1 VDDIRDYQSGADNTN
16 EAVEA
21 IRTHEINLLEYLFAI
36 YKYRWMIA
44 LICVV
49 AVAAAV
55 LYSLSLPKIYSATAS
70 VIPPLD
76 VLQMESATP
85 DRLKAMR
92 SSMLIDAT
100 GVSSITD
107 MYKGILKSGAVI
119 DAIID
124 RFNLMEVYEES
135 QYRSNVRA
143 RLRNCTTI
151 EIKEGIVNIT
161 VEDESPERAAA
172 LANAYVAEL
181 DRQNKRLS
189 SGQATSKRIFMENRF
204 KEIEKELSNI
214 ENIPAKQAQIKEM
227 LYEMLSRECELA
239 RIEEAKSMPT
249 IQVLDE
255 AIVPEKKCKP
265 NRRQIVKLYG
275 ATALFCSILLAFA
288 REYFSQLKNNHIQGR
303 NGLPTNAKQD
313 EEDSRIG
320 EVQDR
325 RRIVSALR
333 RKRSPE
339 DKTQRLN
346 LTKADE

>member
-1 VDDIRDYQSGADNTN
+1 VDDIRDDQSGADNTN

-76 VLQMESATP
+76 VLQVESATP

-100 GVSSITD
+100 GVTSITD
-107 MYKGILKSGAVI
+107 IYKGILKSGAVI

-124 RFNLMEVYEES
+124 RFNLMEVYGES

-151 EIKEGIVNIT
+151 GIKEGIVNIT

-172 LANAYVAEL
+172 LANAYVDEL

-189 SGQATSKRIFMENRF
+189 SGKATGKRIFMENRL

-227 LYEMLSRECELA
+227 LYELLSRECELA
-239 RIEEAKSMPT
+239 RIEEAKNMPT

-255 AIVPEKKCKP
+255 AIVPEQKSKP
-265 NRRQIVKLYG
+265 NRRQMVTLAG
-275 ATALFCSILLAFA
+275 VAAFFCSILLAFA
-288 REYFSQLKNNHIQGR
+288 REYFGRLKSSLIVTRDAFSAHADQYS
-303 NGLPTNAKQD
+303 
-313 EEDSRIG
+313 EDGQAG
-320 EVQDR
+320 EFENR
-325 RRIVSALR
+325 RRIVSTLR
-333 RKRSPE
+333 KKRIRE
-339 DKTQRLN
+339 DKAKTYS
-346 LTKADE
+346 D